1 MKVKFKKRRY
11 FQKKLYNVGD
21 VVDMPKHIARAYL
34 NARAVEQYAG
44 EVKGIGIISP
54 EEKKNVLGDDFTI
67 EKTED
72 TSAIFKD
79 DENENIEIEEADA
92 SEPNELK
99 KETEKEVPPPI
110 YYGDLKYAELQKL
123 AKEKGLPAG
132 GSKSDIIK
140 RLERG

>member
-44 EVKGIGIISP
+44 EVKGIGIVSP
-54 EEKKNVLGDDFTI
+54 KEKKNVLGDDFTI
-67 EKTED
+67 EKTE
-72 TSAIFKD
+72 
-79 DENENIEIEEADA
+79 
-92 SEPNELK
+92 
-99 KETEKEVPPPI
+99 KEVPPPI
-110 YYGDLKYAELQKL
+110 YYGDLTYAELQKL